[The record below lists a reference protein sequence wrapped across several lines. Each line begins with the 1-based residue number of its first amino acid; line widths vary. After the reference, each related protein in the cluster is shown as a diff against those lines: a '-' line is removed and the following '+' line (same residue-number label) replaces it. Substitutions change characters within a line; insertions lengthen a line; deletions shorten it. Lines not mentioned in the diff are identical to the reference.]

1 MIEPLNRKFQRI
13 IAKMIQNA
21 AHAHTTINE
30 NNVYQEGDPRN
41 KAYMK
46 EIIDELM
53 LPGSQLIGFENL
65 VELYNLAQQGKKCLM
80 LMEHYSNFDI
90 PCFYNLMWREGE
102 LGKKIADAIVS
113 VAGMKLNEE
122 SALVRS
128 FTEIFTRVVIFPKS
142 GLKNIK
148 DPGELEKAVERR
160 KKINMAALKKLFEL
174 RTSGRLILVFPT
186 GTRYRPW
193 DPSTGKGQK
202 EIDSYIKSYDY
213 MVFIAIN
220 GNTLKPNP
228 NGNMDEDIP
237 ERDIMIYTVSKVYN
251 CKEYRRKAISSAENI
266 RDVKQH
272 VVDTVMRDLKYLH
285 RETEI
290 KRKKLLKELEAK
302 VH

>member
-65 VELYNLAQQGKKCLM
+65 VELYNLAQKGKKCLM

-90 PCFYNLMWREGE
+90 PCFYTLMWREGE
-102 LGKKIADAIVS
+102 MGKKVADSIVS

-148 DPGELEKAVERR
+148 DPEELENAMERR
-160 KKINMAALKKLFEL
+160 KKINIAALKKLFEL

-193 DPSTGKGQK
+193 DPTTGRGQK

-237 ERDIMIYTVSKVYN
+237 ERDIMIYTISKVYN
-251 CKEYRRKAISSAENI
+251 CREYRRNAISSDENI